1 MTWTKDAIKIKDRKA
16 NEKKYSKSLL
26 KKKENHKKDMIAL
39 PKMEDM
45 RNRVLLSERWNKTR
59 K

>member
-26 KKKENHKKDMIAL
+26 KKKKVRKK
-39 PKMEDM
+39 
-45 RNRVLLSERWNKTR
+45 T
-59 K
+59 